1 MNCNDWDAIARRYS
15 IPSGIAYLNNG
26 SFGPVPTA
34 AIEASVSL
42 FRDLE
47 SNPQEYLAAYR
58 ERTPEVKADL
68 GDFLGMRGDDFVF
81 VTNVTVAMNMIAR
94 GLRSLAAGD
103 EILLTDQEYGAV
115 DKTWQ
120 FVAARRGAHVVRAR
134 LPAPARTPAEL
145 YDAVVSAIGPRT
157 RIVSISHITSPTGVI
172 LPVQAI
178 CAEARRRGVL
188 TAVDGAHAPGMIPLD
203 VESLGADFYA
213 GNCHKWLGAP
223 KGVGFLWVSPQSQS
237 LLDPLIVGWG
247 WDPENESFPGN
258 FENPG
263 THNPA
268 LYLAVEQCL
277 ELQREIG
284 PEIIA
289 ARGRELASYARER
302 VLGIRGAQPR
312 TPSTADLSNSLQA
325 FDLPALPDKDLG
337 AMMRE
342 RRIIVVVAPGGATDG
357 EGIRLRV
364 STHVHNNRE
373 HIDRMVEVL
382 REAYAD

>member
-1 MNCNDWDAIARRYS
+1 MSSNDWDAIARRYS
-15 IPSGIAYLNNG
+15 IPPGIAYLNNG

-42 FRDLE
+42 LRDLE
-47 SNPQEYLAAYR
+47 SNPQEYLAEYR
-58 ERTPEVKADL
+58 ERTPGVKADL
-68 GDFLGMRGDDFVF
+68 GDFLGMRAEDFVF
-81 VTNVTVAMNMIAR
+81 VTNVTVAMNMVAR
-94 GLRSLAAGD
+94 GLRSLKPGD

-120 FVAARRGAHVVRAR
+120 FVASRRGAHIVRAA
-134 LPAPARTPAEL
+134 LPAPATTPGEL
-145 YDAVVSAIGPRT
+145 YDAIVSAITPRT
-157 RIVSISHITSPTGVI
+157 RVISISHITSPTGVI
-172 LPVQAI
+172 LPVRAI

-203 VESLGADFYA
+203 VELLGADFYA

-223 KGVGFLWVSPQSQS
+223 KGVGFLWASPQAQA

-247 WDPENESFPGN
+247 WDPEHESFLGN

-268 LYLAVEQCL
+268 LYLAVGNCL

-284 PEIIA
+284 PEAIA
-289 ARGRELASYARER
+289 ARGRELAAYARER
-302 VLGIRGAQPR
+302 VLGIPGVQPK
-312 TPSTADLSNSLQA
+312 TPSTADLSGSLQA
-325 FDLPALPDKDLG
+325 FDLPPLPDKDLG
-337 AMMRE
+337 ALMRE
-342 RRIIVVVAPGGATDG
+342 RRIIVVVAPGGASDG
-357 EGIRLRV
+357 NGIRLRV

-373 HIDRMVEVL
+373 HVDRMVDVL
-382 REAYAD
+382 REAYAS